1 MEHGPTMIDALATQ
15 DDVFFHSKVFG
26 YEWVRKNYCMSL
38 FWREKSS
45 RIPAAFMTWL
55 TVITTCPTNSTGP
68 KDIQPLT
75 WLEQGVKKE
84 PFQRW
89 KNTLNHTY
97 SRS

>member
-1 MEHGPTMIDALATQ
+1 MIDALATQ

-26 YEWVRKNYCMSL
+26 YDWVRKNYCMSL
-38 FWREKSS
+38 FWREVSS

-55 TVITTCPTNSTGP
+55 TVKTDVSHVPTDP
-68 KDIQPLT
+68 KNIQPLLT

-84 PFQRW
+84 PFRDG
-89 KNTLNHTY
+89 KHTLNHTY